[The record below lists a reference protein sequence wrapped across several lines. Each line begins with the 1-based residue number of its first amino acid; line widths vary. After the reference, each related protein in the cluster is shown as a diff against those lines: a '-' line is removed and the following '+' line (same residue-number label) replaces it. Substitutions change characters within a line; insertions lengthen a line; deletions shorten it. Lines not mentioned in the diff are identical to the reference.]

1 MILHHIAMV
10 LHSITFLGT
19 GRSPALGVAHGVLL
33 FADILLYFVYSHFY
47 FVFTLATGH
56 EDDYAEET

>member
-1 MILHHIAMV
+1 MV